1 MASRA
6 PQTNGMPNFDESFDV
21 VVVGFGFAG
30 AFSAIHAADAGCRV
44 LLAEKQA
51 VPGGISICSYGSMR
65 CARDADDAFAYL
77 KTTNAGRTPDNII
90 RMLAEGMTKVEQE
103 IRDLAQVNG
112 AKVGVRRNGGNYP
125 FPGHDTFYDANIVEV
140 PGFDDAQASYPHFR
154 GGRSGNGCAY

>member
-1 MASRA
+1 MVRNGLPNSRI
-6 PQTNGMPNFDESFDV
+6 PDFDETFDV

-65 CARDADDAFAYL
+65 CARNVDDAFAYL
-77 KTTNAGRTPDNII
+77 KATNAERTPDDIV
-90 RMLAEGMTKVEQE
+90 RMLADGMTKIEQE

-112 AKVGVRRNGGNYP
+112 AKVGIRHNGGNYP
-125 FPGHDTFYDANIVEV
+125 FPGHDTFYDANIIEI
-140 PGFDDAQASYPHFR
+140 PGFDDAQALYPHFAAADPAMA
-154 GGRSGNGCAY
+154 GA